1 VRQISILVVLG
12 CSSAL
17 CFSVGA
23 QQNENHPNPERASA
37 SLTAQIQVIRQSYCH
52 VDDESFAANL
62 KLRLTFT
69 NNSEHVVILS
79 RKIESPTIVRVAL
92 SAEAGKKDDFVYSP
106 DAHSTVA
113 ALPKGPRFGATP
125 NPKLFILLSP
135 GEKFETEVPAAVFG
149 ASEAGTVKSRNGL
162 LAKGNYVL
170 QVGVHTWPYGWPY
183 FSVETNA
190 QDIRQRWIKY
200 GDLAVGT
207 VYSNFAPFTLP
218 EHFENPRCP

>member
-1 VRQISILVVLG
+1 MRQISILVVLG

-17 CFSVGA
+17 CFSGGA

-92 SAEAGKKDDFVYSP
+92 SAEAGKKDDFVCSP

-218 EHFENPRCP
+218 EHFENPRRP